1 MVIYVK
7 DIVLSCD
14 TNSQGDELYAKIQN
28 KLCDRKRVVVDFSGI
43 NNVTT
48 SFINSSLVALIES
61 YDLVTIKNR
70 VIIKKVNRQIG
81 NLIRD
86 RFSSPSISA

>member
-28 KLCDRKRVVVDFSGI
+28 KLCDSQRVVVDFSGI